1 MAGAKVVVYGLST
14 EGYAIASQMAIK
26 GADVS
31 IIDESTPSAISLK
44 AEIAKTYPNVSSLK
58 EDEPLLA
65 MEPIDVAISKAQY
78 LFFTPRIR
86 KTGQDI
92 KTEIHS
98 KFKDAVTSL
107 KKNSSVIFTLA
118 TGFGGNNENISFLNM
133 STKKID
139 SLLVKHDLDLWDES
153 ISINLNSPFYFAKLL
168 IPLMINNKWGRF
180 MFVTSTG
187 GMRGDIGTVSY
198 SASKVGLLGLSRV
211 ICKEYSK
218 FNITSNV
225 ISLGT
230 FDTGLFHNLSEKKRK
245 EILETIPSKSTG
257 NIDNIV
263 NAVDFIVKSDYVNGS
278 IINIDGGM

>member
-1 MAGAKVVVYGLST
+1 MIIVTGASGGIGSIVVEKLSRLDSVIAVYNSSKPMEKNSNNIKWIKSDLRSISGVEKVVR
-14 EGYAIASQMAIK
+14 E
-26 GADVS
+26 VS
-31 IIDESTPSAISLK
+31 K
-44 AEIAKTYPNVSSLK
+44 Y
-58 EDEPLLA
+58 
-65 MEPIDVAISKAQY
+65 
-78 LFFTPRIR
+78 
-86 KTGQDI
+86 
-92 KTEIHS
+92 
-98 KFKDAVTSL
+98 
-107 KKNSSVIFTLA
+107 
-118 TGFGGNNENISFLNM
+118 NNENISLLNM

-139 SLLVKHDLDLWDES
+139 SLLVKHDLDSWDES
-153 ISINLNSPFYFAKLL
+153 MSINLNSPFYFAKLL
-168 IPLMINNKWGRF
+168 IPLMMKNKWGRF
-180 MFVTSTG
+180 IFVTSTG

-198 SASKVGLLGLSRV
+198 SASKTGLLGLSRV

-278 IINIDGGM
+278 IISIDGGM